1 MVSAVPGR
9 KWQQTRRPFGE
20 MSAVGQCGRIALL
33 NRRRKEPINYLSEL
47 LTPETANP
55 PEVGDA
61 KPRGQTGQPGY
72 QRKGK
77 Q

>member
-1 MVSAVPGR
+1 
-9 KWQQTRRPFGE
+9 
-20 MSAVGQCGRIALL
+20 MSGLERTGRIALL
-33 NRRRKEPINYLSEL
+33 NQRRKEPINLVSEL

-61 KPRGQTGQPGY
+61 KPRGRIGQPGY